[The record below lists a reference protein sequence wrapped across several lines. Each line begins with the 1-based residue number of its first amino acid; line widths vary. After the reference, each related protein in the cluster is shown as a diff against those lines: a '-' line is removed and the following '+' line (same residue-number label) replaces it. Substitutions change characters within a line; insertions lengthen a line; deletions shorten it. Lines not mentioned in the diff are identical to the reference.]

1 MVRKITGKQEKIHK
15 ILCSALSYE
24 EKMDR
29 IAGQLEELMLDALLA
44 ALRKLRER
52 NELFQ
57 RIEQSPPKS
66 SPDFWHRAADWQ
78 WRFIESE
85 KIQAGSK

>member
-1 MVRKITGKQEKIHK
+1 MQDLHDELI
-15 ILCSALSYE
+15 YE

-29 IAGQLEELMLDALLA
+29 IAGELEELMLDALLV

-57 RIEQSPPKS
+57 RLEQSPPKN
-66 SPDFWHRAADWQ
+66 SPDF
-78 WRFIESE
+78 
-85 KIQAGSK
+85 

>member
-1 MVRKITGKQEKIHK
+1 MQDLHDELV
-15 ILCSALSYE
+15 YE

-29 IAGQLEELMLDALLA
+29 IAGELEELMLDALLA

-57 RIEQSPPKS
+57 RLEQSPPKS
-66 SPDFWHRAADWQ
+66 RPDF
-78 WRFIESE
+78 
-85 KIQAGSK
+85 